1 MKEITPIHRFR
12 DGEAVQGFYLCI
24 EKHLRHTRTGGLYL
38 DLLLRDRTG
47 QIPAKVWDK
56 VEEYTEKFS
65 SGDPV
70 AVKGIVDSYRE
81 KIQLTVTRINRASV
95 QSYSR
100 YGYDPA
106 LIIPTSQ
113 YDPNEMWKDVTE
125 KIRSMK
131 NKHLRKLAGRIYRDH
146 KDRILVHPA
155 SVYMHHNY
163 RSGYLEHILSMVKV
177 GEMLSDHYSVD
188 KDLVL
193 AGILLHDIGKLREID
208 EGLESNYTD
217 EGNFIGHIVLSRDI
231 VRDEI
236 KNLTNFPE
244 EIQYKLEHMILAH
257 QGKYEWQSP
266 KRPAFPEAYLLHMI
280 DDIDAKMNLME
291 KVISEDTE
299 EGNWTSRQ
307 NIFRIPLYK
316 KHDKK

>member
-1 MKEITPIHRFR
+1 MKEITPIHRFKE
-12 DGEAVQGFYLCI
+12 GETIQGFYLCV
-24 EKHLRHTRTGGLYL
+24 EKHLRHTRSGDLYL
-38 DLLLRDRTG
+38 DLLFRDRTG
-47 QIPAKVWDK
+47 QIQAKVWDK
-56 VEEYTEKFS
+56 VEQYTDKFS

-95 QSYSR
+95 QSYGR
-100 YGYDPA
+100 YGYDPS
-106 LIIPTSQ
+106 LIIPTSK
-113 YDPNEMWKDVTE
+113 YDPNKMWKDVTQT
-125 KIRSMK
+125 IRSMK
-131 NKHLRKLAGRIYRDH
+131 NTHLRKLVGRIYRDH
-146 KDRILVHPA
+146 KDRIIVHPA

-177 GEMLSDHYSVD
+177 GEMLSKHYSVD
-188 KDLVL
+188 KDLVA
-193 AGILLHDIGKLREID
+193 AGILLHDIGKLQEID

-236 KNLTNFPE
+236 KNLGNFPK

-299 EGNWTSRQ
+299 EGNWTSRK
-307 NIFRIPLYK
+307 NIFRTPLYK
-316 KHDKK
+316 NHDKK